1 MSNYNFLEIEKKWQ
15 KFWQD
20 AKIGVVEP
28 DSNKEKYFIIW
39 AYLTV
44 SGFHHVGHMRG
55 FSYADAIARY
65 KRMQGFNVLLPA
77 GGHASGNSA
86 VAKAKKISENDT
98 ETINY
103 YKEMGLTDKD
113 IKTISTPEGFVDFFS
128 RRYIEDY
135 KAFGFIGD
143 WKRFTVTTYPDYNKF
158 IEWQFRKLKDL
169 GLLIQAPYYA
179 TTCVNCGPVA
189 VDPSEMDL
197 SKGGKAEKNEYTIIK
212 LEFEKPGQYIV
223 VATLRPETMFGQT
236 NVWLNYDQEYVK
248 IKVGKEIW
256 IASKEFS
263 EKTSWQKE
271 EKIEII
277 EKINGKEL
285 VGKYCKAPYVNRE
298 IIILPSELCDSAVG
312 TGIVTSVPSDAPA
325 DWIGLSDLQ
334 RSKEKCEK
342 YNLDWQKIKDIKPIP
357 IIKSKDFGEYAAI
370 EICERYGIKSQTDTE
385 KLELAKK
392 EAYKKGFH
400 TGVLLDNCGIFK
412 RMKVEDAKN
421 KMKEDLIAK
430 GQADIFYDLS
440 EEVICRCGGKVV
452 IKKVPDQ
459 WFIDYD
465 NKQLTEKTK
474 KHIETMTLL
483 PEQFKQNLSGII
495 DWFGK
500 RACARQGRWL
510 GTKLPFDKSYTIEP
524 IADSTLYPIYY
535 LVSKYVNDGTIKT
548 EQLTEK
554 FFDYVYLERGTKEQ
568 VSKET
573 GIKEETIE
581 RIRKDVEYWY
591 PLTINL
597 GGKEHQTVHFPVF
610 LMNHVAILPE
620 KYYPKGIFVNWWV
633 VSRVGKISKSKG
645 GVRGLSDEAKTYSID
660 AMRLFYANIANPFV
674 DISFEKDDLIN
685 YKQRLD
691 KIYNLIEEIILEKEN
706 TKDTRLDIWLSS
718 IWHTK
723 LKSIT
728 ENLEVIEFKT
738 ATDDIYF
745 NFYNDLL
752 WYRNRGGSNKE
763 VLISVIKEWILTMGL
778 FTPHLSEEINEK
790 LGNKELVSV
799 SCFPKANEKKI
810 NTEIIE
816 EEKTIEKMVGD
827 IRNIIKMS
835 GVEKPNKITLFVSSD
850 INYKLFKELKEE
862 IEIKQNRN
870 IKELMHHFLD
880 KYSEN
885 KELVNKAITSAIKN
899 PAMLCVAE
907 NQNKEFAMYMF
918 ARDFFSR
925 IFDCN
930 IEIIKAE
937 ASEHSKAKLSLPG
950 KIGILVE

>member
-1 MSNYNFLEIEKKWQ
+1 MSNYNFSEVEKKWQ
-15 KFWQD
+15 KKWEEQ
-20 AKIGVVEP
+20 KIGVVNPIE
-28 DSNKEKYFIIW
+28 NKPKYFIIW

-55 FSYADAIARY
+55 FSYADAIARF
-65 KRMQGFNVLLPA
+65 KRMNGFNVLLPA

-128 RRYIEDY
+128 KKYVEDY
-135 KAFGFIGD
+135 KDFGFIGD
-143 WKRFTVTTYPDYNKF
+143 WQRFTVTTYPDYNKF
-158 IEWQFRKLKDL
+158 IEWQFKKLKDL

-179 TTCVNCGPVA
+179 TVCVNCGPVA

-212 LEFEKPGQYIV
+212 LQYEKPGQYIV

-236 NVWLNYDQEYVK
+236 NVWLDYNQTYVK
-248 IKVGKEIW
+248 IKVGEETW
-256 IASKEFS
+256 IASNDFA
-263 EKTSWQKE
+263 EKIAWQKE
-271 EKIEII
+271 EKSEIVGQI
-277 EKINGKEL
+277 SGKEL
-285 VGKYCKAPYVNRE
+285 VGKYCLAPYVNRE
-298 IIILPSELCDSAVG
+298 IIILPSKFCDPTVG

-325 DWIGLSDLQ
+325 DWIGLYDLQ
-334 RSKEKCEK
+334 RSKEECEK
-342 YNLDWQKIKDIKPIP
+342 YGLDFEKIKEIKPIP
-357 IIKSKDFGEYAAI
+357 IIKSKDFGEFAAI
-370 EICERYGIKSQTDTE
+370 EICEKYGINSQDDIE

-392 EAYKKGFH
+392 EVYKKGFH
-400 TGVLLDNCGIFK
+400 TGVLLDSCGAFK
-412 RMKVEDAKN
+412 GMKVEDAKN
-421 KMKEDLIAK
+421 KMKEDLISK

-440 EEVICRCGGKVV
+440 EEVVCRCGGKVV

-465 NKQLTEKTK
+465 NKELTEKTK

-483 PEQFKQNLSGII
+483 PEQFKQNLPGIL

-548 EQLTEK
+548 EQLTEQ
-554 FFDYVYLERGTKEQ
+554 FFDYVYLGKGKAED
-568 VSKET
+568 T
-573 GIKEETIE
+573 GIEKTIVE

-591 PLTINL
+591 PLDINL

-610 LMNHVAILPE
+610 LMNHVGILPE

-633 VSRVGKISKSKG
+633 VSKSGKISKSKG
-645 GVRGLSDEAKTYSID
+645 GVRSLGDEAKTYSVD

-674 DISFEKDDLIN
+674 DISFEKEDLIN

-691 KIYNLIEEIILEKEN
+691 KIYNLIEEIIDEKEN
-706 TKDTRLDIWLSS
+706 NKDTRLDSWLESM
-718 IWHTK
+718 WQTR

-728 ENLEVIEFKT
+728 ENMEVIEFKN
-738 ATDDIYF
+738 ATDEIYF
-745 NFYNDLL
+745 NFYNDIS
-752 WYRNRGGSNKE
+752 WYRNRGGNNKE
-763 VLISVIKEWILTMGL
+763 ILISVLKEWILTMGL
-778 FTPHLSEEINEK
+778 FTPHLSEELNEK
-790 LGNKELVSV
+790 ISVKELVSV
-799 SCFPKANEKKI
+799 SSFPKINLKKI

-816 EEKTIEKMVGD
+816 DEKRIEKMVGD

-835 GVEKPNKITLFVSSD
+835 GVEKPNKVTLFISAES
-850 INYKLFKELKEE
+850 NYLLFKELKEE

-870 IKELMHHFLD
+870 VKELMHYFLD
-880 KYSEN
+880 KYKDN
-885 KELVNKAITSAIKN
+885 KELVNKTITSAIKN
-899 PAMLCVAE
+899 PAMLSVPE
-907 NQNKEFAMYMF
+907 NQNKEFTMYVF
-918 ARDFFSR
+918 ARDFFSKTLE
-925 IFDCN
+925 CN
-930 IEIIKAE
+930 VEIIKAE
-937 ASEHSKAKLSLPG
+937 SSGHPKAKTALPG
-950 KIGILVE
+950 KVGILVE